1 MKRALALVCGMW
13 LGLASRAPAQRNG
26 AGGADAGKLGEEIAG
41 LGTTARV
48 LMIGAHPD
56 DEDTQLIAWLAKARH
71 VETAYLSL
79 TRGDGGQ
86 NLIGNEL
93 GPALGMIRT
102 EELLAARRID
112 GGHQYFT
119 RAYDFGF
126 SKTLEETLEHWPKD
140 SILSDVVSVI
150 RAFRPHVIISVWS
163 GTPADGHGH
172 HQFSGV
178 VAREAFDAAGDTVRF
193 PASRLSGLEAWTPSK
208 FYRLR
213 RNGSGSTLAFDAGE
227 YSPLLGESFSEIA
240 TESRSQHRSQGQGA
254 LPRKGPVYSGVRLEV
269 SLVSDANA
277 AETGLFDGMDTTW
290 SRFRSSP
297 LPDSVRS
304 ALDSLPG
311 ARAAVIA
318 HENLVDPSG
327 MVAPLAAY
335 ERLVTRAR
343 TGKTCGFSGP
353 EGSEDHACSPVERDL
368 WSSLSTTN
376 DRVTRALLDAAGVSI
391 DITAP
396 RDLIAQNDTVP
407 VTVRVYNGGKST
419 VDVNRIS
426 FINALGMVSR
436 RLHAIPPDST
446 AVEQLTYRA
455 PIVLSLPWWL
465 RKPLQGDM
473 FVQPRSEMVEGEDRR
488 LESGAEIGLR
498 IDDVPVVVRDGPIV
512 YRFADPARGEVRRP
526 IAVVPEISVLLQHEV
541 EYARAGAPFDR
552 TMLVYVHSAD
562 GVPRQV
568 DVSLELPDG
577 LHADTA
583 TRHAS
588 LEAFGDAHL
597 YFRVRGVLPAGR
609 HEIKASASLRDNS
622 AVRTFKLGFVPV
634 EYSHIRPLRFYRS
647 SSVTVQAVSVT
658 YANLKVGYIRGVG
671 DNVMS
676 MLEELGLSVGELDP
690 LTLPQQE
697 LGGYSAIVI
706 GPRAYESNPSL
717 VANNGTLMAYARR
730 GGTIVTQY
738 GQGSYG
744 RPGIFPYPITAP
756 NTRDRVTDE
765 NAPVR
770 VLDPGSPL
778 LSKPNRIG
786 PEDFANWV
794 QERALYMPRTFDQ
807 AYRTLFSMNDKGD
820 PPQDGAVLIA
830 PLGKGT
836 YVYTTFAF
844 FRELPAGN
852 PGAARLFVNLLSAT
866 PAAANRPAP
875 PPSGPVRP

>member
-1 MKRALALVCGMW
+1 MKRVVSLVCAGVLALAPSARG
-13 LGLASRAPAQRNG
+13 QRV
-26 AGGADAGKLGEEIAG
+26 DAAKLGEEIAG

-56 DEDTQLIAWLAKARH
+56 DEDTQLITWLAKARH

-140 SILSDVVSVI
+140 SILSDVVAVI
-150 RAFRPHVIISVWS
+150 RAFRPQVIISVWS

-193 PASRLSGLEAWTPSK
+193 PPSRLSGLDAWTPSK

-213 RNGSGSTLAFDAGE
+213 RNGSGASLAFDVGE
-227 YSPLLGESFSEIA
+227 YAPLLGESYSEIA
-240 TESRSQHRSQGQGA
+240 TQSRSQHRSQGQGA
-254 LPRKGPVYSGVRLEV
+254 LPRIGPVYTAVKLEV
-269 SLVSDANA
+269 SRVSDANA
-277 AETGLFDGMDTTW
+277 SETGLFDGIDTTW
-290 SRFRSSP
+290 ARFKAVR
-297 LPDSVRS
+297 LPDSART
-304 ALDSLPG
+304 ALDSLPA
-311 ARAAVIA
+311 ARAAVVA
-318 HENLVDPSG
+318 SENLVNPSG
-327 MVAPLAAY
+327 MVAPLSTY
-335 ERLVTRAR
+335 ERLVMRAES
-343 TGKTCGFSGP
+343 GKACGFAGA
-353 EGSEDHACSPVERDL
+353 EGADDHTCTAAERDL
-368 WSSLSTTN
+368 WWSLSITN
-376 DRVTRALLDAAGVSI
+376 ERATAALLGAAGVSI

-396 RDLIAQNDTVP
+396 RDLIAPNDTMP

-419 VDVNRIS
+419 LTLDRVS
-426 FINALGMVSR
+426 LINALGMASR
-436 RLHAIPPDST
+436 QRREILPDST
-446 AVEQLTYRA
+446 ATQQITYRA
-455 PIVLSLPWWL
+455 PMRLSLPWWL
-465 RKPLQGDM
+465 RSAPQGDM
-473 FVQPRSEMVEGEDRR
+473 FVQPRGDMIEGEDRR
-488 LESGAEIGLR
+488 LESGAEVGLR
-498 IDDVPVVVRDGPIV
+498 VDGVPVLVREGPIV
-512 YRFADPARGEVRRP
+512 HRFADPARGEVRRP
-526 IAVVPEISVLLQHEV
+526 IATVPEISVLLQHEV

-568 DVSLELPDG
+568 DVTLRLPDG

-583 TRHAS
+583 TRHVS
-588 LEAFGDAHL
+588 LEPFGDAHL
-597 YFRVRGVLPAGR
+597 YFRVRGVLAAGP
-609 HEIKASASLRDNS
+609 HDIAASARLRENAAARPS
-622 AVRTFKLGFVPV
+622 SLGFVPV

-647 SSVTVQAVSVT
+647 STVTLQAVNIT

-671 DNVMS
+671 DNVMP
-676 MLEELGLSVGELDP
+676 MLEELGIPVGELDP
-690 LTLPQQE
+690 LTLPQQN
-697 LGGYSAIVI
+697 LGGYTAIVI
-706 GPRAYESNPSL
+706 GPRAYESNPAL
-717 VANNGTLMAYARR
+717 VANNGTLMAYARN
-730 GGTIVTQY
+730 GGTIVAQY
-738 GQGSYG
+738 GQASYG
-744 RPGIFPYPITAP
+744 RPGIFPFPITAP
-756 NTRDRVTDE
+756 RSTDRVTDE
-765 NAPVR
+765 NASIR

-778 LSKPNRIG
+778 LAKPNKIG
-786 PEDFANWV
+786 QEDFANWI
-794 QERALYMPRTFDQ
+794 QERALYMPRTFDP
-807 AYRTLFSMNDKGD
+807 AYRTVFSMNDKGD

-830 PLGKGT
+830 PLGKGV

-866 PAAANRPAP
+866 PAAASRPP
-875 PPSGPVRP
+875 HPPSDSVRP

>member
-1 MKRALALVCGMW
+1 MKRVVSLVCAGLLALAP
-13 LGLASRAPAQRNG
+13 RARGQRV
-26 AGGADAGKLGEEIAG
+26 DAGKLGEEIAG

-56 DEDTQLIAWLAKARH
+56 DEDTQLITWLAKARH

-102 EELLAARRID
+102 EELLAARRLD

-126 SKTLEETLEHWPKD
+126 SKTLEETLDHWPKD
-140 SILSDVVSVI
+140 SILSDVVAVI

-193 PASRLSGLEAWTPSK
+193 PPSRLSGLDAWTPSK

-213 RNGSGSTLAFDAGE
+213 RNGSGASLAFDFGE
-227 YSPLLGESFSEIA
+227 YAPLLGESYSEIA
-240 TESRSQHRSQGQGA
+240 TQSRSQHRSQGQGA
-254 LPRKGPVYSGVRLEV
+254 LPRIGPVYTAVKLEV
-269 SLVSDANA
+269 SRVSDANA
-277 AETGLFDGMDTTW
+277 SETGLFDGVDTTW
-290 SRFRSSP
+290 ARFK
-297 LPDSVRS
+297 SVRLS
-304 ALDSLPG
+304 DSARTALDSLPA
-311 ARAAVIA
+311 ARAAVVA
-318 HENLVDPSG
+318 SENLVNPSA
-327 MVAPLAAY
+327 MVAPLSTY
-335 ERLVTRAR
+335 ERLVTRAES
-343 TGKTCGFSGP
+343 GKACGFSGA
-353 EGSEDHACSPVERDL
+353 EGADDHTCTAAERDL
-368 WSSLSTTN
+368 WWSLSMTN
-376 DRVTRALLDAAGVSI
+376 ERATAALLGAAGVSI

-419 VDVNRIS
+419 LTLDRVS
-426 FINALGMVSR
+426 LINALGMASR
-436 RLHAIPPDST
+436 QRREILPDST
-446 AVEQLTYRA
+446 ATQQITYRA
-455 PIVLSLPWWL
+455 PMRLSLPWWL
-465 RKPLQGDM
+465 RSAPQGDM
-473 FVQPRSEMVEGEDRR
+473 FVQPRADMIEGEDRR
-488 LESGAEIGLR
+488 LESGAEVGLR
-498 IDDVPVVVRDGPIV
+498 VDGVPVLVREGPIV

-526 IAVVPEISVLLQHEV
+526 IATVPEISVLLQHEV

-568 DVSLELPDG
+568 DVTLRLPDG

-588 LEAFGDAHL
+588 LEPFGDAHL
-597 YFRVRGVLPAGR
+597 YFRVRGVLAAGP
-609 HEIKASASLRDNS
+609 HDIAASASLRENAAPRAS
-622 AVRTFKLGFVPV
+622 SLGFVPV
-634 EYSHIRPLRFYRS
+634 EYPHIRPLRFYRS
-647 SSVTVQAVSVT
+647 STVTLQAVNIT

-676 MLEELGLSVGELDP
+676 MLEELGIPVGELDP
-690 LTLPQQE
+690 LTLPQQN
-697 LGGYSAIVI
+697 LGGYTAVVI
-706 GPRAYESNPSL
+706 GPRAYESNPAL
-717 VANNGTLMAYARR
+717 VANNGTLMAYARN
-730 GGTIVTQY
+730 GGTVVAQY
-738 GQGSYG
+738 GQASYG
-744 RPGIFPYPITAP
+744 RPGIFPFPITAP
-756 NTRDRVTDE
+756 RSTDRVTDE
-765 NAPVR
+765 NASVR
-770 VLDPGSPL
+770 VVDPGSPL
-778 LSKPNRIG
+778 LAKPNKIG
-786 PEDFANWV
+786 QDDFANWV
-794 QERALYMPRTFDQ
+794 QERALYMPRTFDP
-807 AYRTLFSMNDKGD
+807 AYRTVFSMNDKGD

-830 PLGKGT
+830 PLGKGV

-866 PAAANRPAP
+866 PAAANRPP
-875 PPSGPVRP
+875 HPPSDSVRP

>member
-1 MKRALALVCGMW
+1 MKRVVSLVCAGLLALAP
-13 LGLASRAPAQRNG
+13 RARGQRV
-26 AGGADAGKLGEEIAG
+26 DAGKLGEEIAG

-56 DEDTQLIAWLAKARH
+56 DEDTQLITWLAKARH

-102 EELLAARRID
+102 EELLAARRLD

-126 SKTLEETLEHWPKD
+126 SKTLEETLDHWPKD
-140 SILSDVVSVI
+140 SILSDVVAVI

-193 PASRLSGLEAWTPSK
+193 PPSRLSGLDAWTPSK

-213 RNGSGSTLAFDAGE
+213 RNGSGASLAFDVGE
-227 YSPLLGESFSEIA
+227 YAPLLGESYSEIA
-240 TESRSQHRSQGQGA
+240 TQSRSQHRSQGQGA
-254 LPRKGPVYSGVRLEV
+254 LPRIGPVYTAVKLEV
-269 SLVSDANA
+269 SRVSDANA
-277 AETGLFDGMDTTW
+277 SETGLFDGVDTTW
-290 SRFRSSP
+290 ARFK
-297 LPDSVRS
+297 SVRLS
-304 ALDSLPG
+304 DSARTALDSLPA
-311 ARAAVIA
+311 ARAAVVA
-318 HENLVDPSG
+318 SENLVNPSA
-327 MVAPLAAY
+327 MVAPLSTY
-335 ERLVTRAR
+335 ERLVTRAES
-343 TGKTCGFSGP
+343 GKACGFSGA
-353 EGSEDHACSPVERDL
+353 EGADDHTCTAAERDL
-368 WSSLSTTN
+368 WWSLSMTN
-376 DRVTRALLDAAGVSI
+376 ERATAALLGSAGVSI

-419 VDVNRIS
+419 LTLDRVS
-426 FINALGMVSR
+426 LINALGMASR
-436 RLHAIPPDST
+436 QRREILPDST
-446 AVEQLTYRA
+446 ATQQITYRA
-455 PIVLSLPWWL
+455 PMRLSLPWWL
-465 RKPLQGDM
+465 RSAPQGDM
-473 FVQPRSEMVEGEDRR
+473 FVQPRADMIEGEDRR
-488 LESGAEIGLR
+488 LESGAEVGLR
-498 IDDVPVVVRDGPIV
+498 VDGVPVLVREGPIV

-526 IAVVPEISVLLQHEV
+526 IATVPEISVLLQHEV

-568 DVSLELPDG
+568 DVTLRLPDG

-588 LEAFGDAHL
+588 LEPFGDAHL
-597 YFRVRGVLPAGR
+597 YFRVRGVLAAGP
-609 HEIKASASLRDNS
+609 HDIAASASLRENAAPRAS
-622 AVRTFKLGFVPV
+622 SLGFVPV
-634 EYSHIRPLRFYRS
+634 EYPHIRPLRFYRS
-647 SSVTVQAVSVT
+647 STVTLQAVNIT

-676 MLEELGLSVGELDP
+676 MLEELGIPVGELDP
-690 LTLPQQE
+690 LTLPQQN
-697 LGGYSAIVI
+697 LGGYTAVVI
-706 GPRAYESNPSL
+706 GPRAYESNPAL
-717 VANNGTLMAYARR
+717 VANNGTLMAYARN
-730 GGTIVTQY
+730 GGTVVAQY
-738 GQGSYG
+738 GQASYG
-744 RPGIFPYPITAP
+744 RPGIFPFPITAP
-756 NTRDRVTDE
+756 RSTDRVTDE
-765 NAPVR
+765 NASVR
-770 VLDPGSPL
+770 VVDPGSPL
-778 LSKPNRIG
+778 LAKPNKIG
-786 PEDFANWV
+786 QDDFANWV
-794 QERALYMPRTFDQ
+794 QERALYMPRTFDP
-807 AYRTLFSMNDKGD
+807 AYRTVFSMNDKGD

-830 PLGKGT
+830 PLGKGV

-866 PAAANRPAP
+866 PAAANRPP
-875 PPSGPVRP
+875 HPPSDSVRP

>member
-1 MKRALALVCGMW
+1 MKRALALLCGLC
-13 LGLASRAPAQRNG
+13 LGLAPIASAQRP
-26 AGGADAGKLGEEIAG
+26 DAAALGEEIAG

-71 VETAYLSL
+71 IEIAYLSL

-126 SKTLEETLEHWPKD
+126 SKTLDETLEHWPKD

-178 VAREAFDAAGDTVRF
+178 VSREAFDAAGDTVRF
-193 PASRLSGLEAWTPSK
+193 PPSRLSGLDAWTPSK

-227 YSPLLGESFSEIA
+227 YSPLLGESYSEIA
-240 TESRSQHRSQGQGA
+240 TLSRSQHRSQGQGA
-254 LPRKGPVYSGVRLEV
+254 LPRKGPVYSGVRLEA
-269 SLVSDANA
+269 SRVSDVNA
-277 AETGLFDGMDTTW
+277 PETGLFDGMDTTW
-290 SRFRSSP
+290 SRFDSLR
-297 LPDSVRS
+297 LPDSIRT
-304 ALDSLPG
+304 ALDSLPA
-311 ARAAVIA
+311 ARAAVVA
-318 HENLVDPSG
+318 VENLASPSA
-327 MVAPLAAY
+327 MVAPLATY
-335 ERLVTRAR
+335 ERLVTRAW
-343 TGKTCGFSGP
+343 TGKACGFSGT
-353 EGSEDHACSPVERDL
+353 EGADDHECSAGERDL
-368 WSSLSTTN
+368 WSSLSTTSE
-376 DRVTRALLDAAGVSI
+376 RATRALLDAAGVSI

-407 VTVRVYNGGKST
+407 VTVHVYNGGKSAIELR
-419 VDVNRIS
+419 RIA

-436 RLHAIPPDST
+436 RPQEIAPDSS
-446 AVEQLTYRA
+446 ASQQLTYRA
-455 PIVLSLPWWL
+455 STGLSLPWWL
-465 RKPLQGDM
+465 RHSLNGDM

-488 LESGAEIGLR
+488 LDSGAEIGLL
-498 IDDVPVVVRDGPIV
+498 IDRVPVLVRDGPIV

-526 IAVVPEISVLLQHEV
+526 IATVPEISVLLQHEV

-562 GVPRQV
+562 GVSREV
-568 DVSLELPDG
+568 DVALKLPDG

-583 TRHAS
+583 TRHVT
-588 LEAFGDAHL
+588 LEPFGDAHV
-597 YFRVRGVLPAGR
+597 YFHIHGVLAAGR
-609 HEIKASASLRDNS
+609 HEITATASLRDNG
-622 AVRTFKLGFVPV
+622 AVRTFNMGFVPV
-634 EYSHIRPLRFYRS
+634 EYSHIRPLRFYRN
-647 SSVTVQAVSVT
+647 SSVTLQAVSVT
-658 YANLKVGYIRGVG
+658 YANLKVGYIKGVG
-671 DNVMS
+671 DNVMP
-676 MLEELGLSVGELDP
+676 MLEELGIPVTELDP
-690 LTLPQQE
+690 LTLPQIP
-697 LGGYSAIVI
+697 LAGFSAIVV
-706 GPRAYESNPSL
+706 GPRAYEANPAL
-717 VANNGTLMAYARR
+717 VANNGALMTFARN

-738 GQGSYG
+738 GQALYG
-744 RPGIFPYPITAP
+744 RAGILPYPISAP
-756 NTRDRVTDE
+756 RATDRVTDE

-770 VLDPGSPL
+770 VTDPGSPL
-778 LSKPNRIG
+778 LAHPNKITQ
-786 PEDFANWV
+786 EDFADWV
-794 QERALYMPRTFDQ
+794 QERATYMPRTFDSE
-807 AYRTLFSMNDKGD
+807 YRTVFSMNDKDD
-820 PPQDGAVLIA
+820 PPQDAAVLVA

-836 YVYTTFAF
+836 YVYTTLAF
-844 FRELPAGN
+844 FRQLPAGN
-852 PGAARLFVNLLSAT
+852 PGAARLFVNLLSANH
-866 PAAANRPAP
+866 AAATRPTH

>member
-1 MKRALALVCGMW
+1 MKRVVSLVCAGLLALASSARG
-13 LGLASRAPAQRNG
+13 QRV
-26 AGGADAGKLGEEIAG
+26 DAAKLGEEIAG

-56 DEDTQLIAWLAKARH
+56 DEDTQLITWLAKARH

-102 EELLAARRID
+102 EELLAARRLD

-126 SKTLEETLEHWPKD
+126 SKTLEETLDHWPKD
-140 SILSDVVSVI
+140 SILSDVVAVI

-193 PASRLSGLEAWTPSK
+193 PPSRLSGLDAWTPSK

-213 RNGSGSTLAFDAGE
+213 RNGSGASLAFDVGE
-227 YSPLLGESFSEIA
+227 YAPLLGESYSEIA
-240 TESRSQHRSQGQGA
+240 TQSRSQHRSQGQGA
-254 LPRKGPVYSGVRLEV
+254 LPRIGPVYTAVKLEV
-269 SLVSDANA
+269 SRVSDANA
-277 AETGLFDGMDTTW
+277 SETGLFDGMDTTW
-290 SRFRSSP
+290 ARFK
-297 LPDSVRS
+297 SVRLS
-304 ALDSLPG
+304 DSARTALDSLPA
-311 ARAAVIA
+311 ARAAVVA
-318 HENLVDPSG
+318 SENLVNPSA
-327 MVAPLAAY
+327 MVAPLSAY
-335 ERLVTRAR
+335 ERLVTRAES
-343 TGKTCGFSGP
+343 GKACGFSGA
-353 EGSEDHACSPVERDL
+353 EGADDHTCTAAERDL
-368 WSSLSTTN
+368 WWSLSITN
-376 DRVTRALLDAAGVSI
+376 ERATAALLGAAGVSI

-419 VDVNRIS
+419 LTLDRVS
-426 FINALGMVSR
+426 LINALGMASR
-436 RLHAIPPDST
+436 QRREILPDST
-446 AVEQLTYRA
+446 ATQQITYRA
-455 PIVLSLPWWL
+455 PMRLSLPWWL
-465 RKPLQGDM
+465 RSAPQGDV
-473 FVQPRSEMVEGEDRR
+473 FVQPRADMIEGEDRR
-488 LESGAEIGLR
+488 LESGAEVGLR
-498 IDDVPVVVRDGPIV
+498 VDGVPVLVREGPIV

-526 IAVVPEISVLLQHEV
+526 IATVPEISVLLQHEV

-552 TMLVYVHSAD
+552 TMLVYVHSAA

-568 DVSLELPDG
+568 DVTLRLPDG

-588 LEAFGDAHL
+588 LEPFGDAHL
-597 YFRVRGVLPAGR
+597 YFRVRGVLAAGP
-609 HEIKASASLRDNS
+609 HDIAASASLRENGAARAS
-622 AVRTFKLGFVPV
+622 NLGFVPV
-634 EYSHIRPLRFYRS
+634 EHSHIRPLRFYRS
-647 SSVTVQAVSVT
+647 STVTLQAVNIT
-658 YANLKVGYIRGVG
+658 YANIKVGYIRGVG

-676 MLEELGLSVGELDP
+676 MLDELGIPVGELDP
-690 LTLPQQE
+690 LTLPQQD
-697 LGGYSAIVI
+697 LGGYTAVVI
-706 GPRAYESNPSL
+706 GPRAYESNPAL
-717 VANNGTLMAYARR
+717 VANNGTLMAYARN
-730 GGTIVTQY
+730 GGTIVAQY
-738 GQGSYG
+738 GQASYG
-744 RPGIFPYPITAP
+744 RPGIFPFPITTP
-756 NTRDRVTDE
+756 RSTDRVTDE
-765 NAPVR
+765 NASVR

-778 LSKPNRIG
+778 LAKPNKIG
-786 PEDFANWV
+786 QEDFANWV
-794 QERALYMPRTFDQ
+794 QERALYMPRTFDS
-807 AYRTLFSMNDKGD
+807 AYRTVFSMNDKGD

-830 PLGKGT
+830 PLGKGV

-866 PAAANRPAP
+866 PAAANRPP
-875 PPSGPVRP
+875 HPPSDSVRP

>member
-1 MKRALALVCGMW
+1 MKRAFPLVCAA
-13 LGLASRAPAQRNG
+13 LFALAPGARATAQR
-26 AGGADAGKLGEEIAG
+26 AGAGKLGEEIGG

-163 GTPADGHGH
+163 GTPDDGHGH

-193 PASRLSGLEAWTPSK
+193 PPNRVSGLDAWTPSK

-213 RNGSGSTLAFDAGE
+213 RNGSGATLAFDVGE
-227 YSPLLGESFSEIA
+227 YAPLLGRSYSEIA

-254 LPRKGPVYSGVRLEV
+254 LPRIGPVYTSVRLEV
-269 SLVSDANA
+269 SRVSDVNA
-277 AETGLFDGMDTTW
+277 TETGLFDGMDTTW
-290 SRFRSSP
+290 ARFKSIR
-297 LPDSVRS
+297 LADSVRA
-304 ALDSLPG
+304 ALDSLPA
-311 ARAAVIA
+311 ARAAVVA
-318 HENLVDPSG
+318 AENLVNPSA
-327 MVAPLAAY
+327 MVAPLATY
-335 ERLVTRAR
+335 ERLVSRA
-343 TGKTCGFSGP
+343 GSSKACGFSGV
-353 EGSEDHACSPVERDL
+353 EGADDHTCTPAERDL

-376 DRVTRALLDAAGVSI
+376 ERATAALLGAAGVAV

-396 RDLIAQNDTVP
+396 RDLIAQNDTMP

-419 VDVNRIS
+419 VLLDHIS
-426 FINALGMVSR
+426 LINTLGMSSR
-436 RLHAIPPDST
+436 KRQEIAPDST
-446 AVEQLTYRA
+446 ATQQMTYRA
-455 PIVLSLPWWL
+455 PPELSLPWWL
-465 RKPLQGDM
+465 RSEPKGDM
-473 FVQPRSEMVEGEDRR
+473 FVQPRGDMIEGEDRR
-488 LESGAEIGLR
+488 LESAAEIGLR
-498 IDDVPVVVRDGPIV
+498 IDGVPVLVRHGPIV

-526 IAVVPEISVLLQHEV
+526 ISTVPEISVLLQHEV

-562 GVPRQV
+562 AVSRQV
-568 DVSLELPDG
+568 DVTLKLPEG
-577 LHADTA
+577 LRTDSA
-583 TRHAS
+583 TRHVS
-588 LEAFGDAHL
+588 LEAFGDGHL
-597 YFRVRGVLPAGR
+597 YFRVRGTLAAGR
-609 HEIKASASLRDNS
+609 HVISAHASLRDAG
-622 AVRTFKLGFVPV
+622 AVRVSTFGFVPV
-634 EYSHIRPLRFYRS
+634 EYSHIRPLRFYRGS
-647 SSVTVQAVSVT
+647 AVTMQAVNIS
-658 YANLKVGYIRGVG
+658 YGNLKVGYIKGVG
-671 DNVMS
+671 DNVMP
-676 MLEELGLSVGELDP
+676 MLEELGIPVGELDP
-690 LTLPQQE
+690 LTLPQQD
-697 LGGYSAIVI
+697 LGGFSAIVI
-706 GPRAYESNPSL
+706 GPRAYEANPAL
-717 VANNGTLMAYARR
+717 VANNGALLAYARN
-730 GGTIVTQY
+730 GGTIVAQY
-738 GQGSYG
+738 GQSAYG
-744 RPGIFPYPITAP
+744 RPGILPFPITGLRSA
-756 NTRDRVTDE
+756 DRVTDE

-778 LSKPNRIG
+778 LSKPNKIG
-786 PEDFANWV
+786 TEDFANWV
-794 QERALYMPRTFDQ
+794 QERALYMPRTFDP
-807 AYRTLFSMNDKGD
+807 AYRTVFSMNDKGD

-866 PAAANRPAP
+866 QAAANRPP
-875 PPSGPVRP
+875 HPPSGPVRP

>member
-1 MKRALALVCGMW
+1 MMKRALALTLCTLVT
-13 LGLASRAPAQRNG
+13 LG
-26 AGGADAGKLGEEIAG
+26 AGGSTALAQRAGAASLGEDIAG

-56 DEDTQLIAWLAKARH
+56 DEDTQLIAWLAKGRH

-126 SKTLEETLEHWPKD
+126 SKTLEETLEHWPQD

-172 HQFSGV
+172 HQYSGV
-178 VAREAFDAAGDTVRF
+178 IAREAFDAAADTVRF
-193 PASRLSGLEAWTPSK
+193 PASRLSGLDAWAPSK

-213 RNGSGSTLAFDAGE
+213 RNGSGATLAFDAGE
-227 YSPLLGESFSEIA
+227 YSPLLGESYSEIA

-254 LPRKGPVYSGVRLEV
+254 LPRKGPVYSGAVLEA
-269 SLVSDANA
+269 SRVSDVKA

-290 SRFRSSP
+290 ARFASVRV
-297 LPDSVRS
+297 PDSVRT
-304 ALDSLPG
+304 ALDSLP
-311 ARAAVIA
+311 AAKAAVA
-318 HENLVDPSG
+318 AVENLIDPSA
-327 MVAPLAAY
+327 MVAPLATY
-335 ERLVTRAR
+335 QRLVSRAW
-343 TGKTCGFSGP
+343 TGKACGFSGA
-353 EGSEDHACSPVERDL
+353 EGADDHACSPAERDL

-376 DRVTRALLDAAGVSI
+376 DRVTQALLAAAGVSI

-407 VTVRVYNGGKST
+407 VTVRVYNGGKSK
-419 VDVNRIS
+419 VDLGRIA
-426 FINALGMVSR
+426 FINALGMVTR
-436 RLHAIPPDST
+436 RPRPIPPDST

-455 PIVLSLPWWL
+455 PLLLSLPWWL
-465 RKPLQGDM
+465 RKPLSGDM
-473 FVQPRSEMVEGEDRR
+473 FVQPRAEMIEGEDRR

-498 IDDVPVVVRDGPIV
+498 IDDVPVLVREGPIV

-526 IAVVPEISVLLQHEV
+526 IATVPEISVLLQHEV
-541 EYARAGAPFDR
+541 EYAKADAPFDR

-562 GVPRQV
+562 AAPRQV
-568 DVSLELPDG
+568 DVSVFLPEG

-583 TRHAS
+583 TRRTR

-597 YFRVRGVLPAGR
+597 YFRVRGILKAGK
-609 HEIKASASLRDNS
+609 HEIKASASLVDNG
-622 AVRTFKLGFVPV
+622 AEKVFNLGFVPID
-634 EYSHIRPLRFYRS
+634 YSHIRPLRFYRS
-647 SSVTVQAVSVT
+647 STVTLQAVNVT

-671 DNVMS
+671 DNVMP
-676 MLEELGLSVGELDP
+676 MLEELGIPVTELDP
-690 LTLPQQE
+690 LTLPQIP
-697 LGGYSAIVI
+697 LGGFSAIVV
-706 GPRAYESNPSL
+706 GPRAYESNPAL
-717 VANNGTLMAYARR
+717 VANNGALMAFARN

-738 GQGSYG
+738 GQGAYG
-744 RPGIFPYPITAP
+744 RPGILPFPMTAP
-756 NTRDRVTDE
+756 RTNDRVTDE
-765 NAPVR
+765 TAPVR

-778 LSKPNRIG
+778 LSKPNKIG
-786 PEDFANWV
+786 AEDFADWV
-794 QERALYMPRTFDQ
+794 QERALYMPRTFDP

-820 PPQDGAVLIA
+820 TPQDGALLVA
-830 PLGKGT
+830 AVGKGT

-866 PAAANRPAP
+866 PSAANRPP
-875 PPSGPVRP
+875 HPPSDSVRP